1 MLSSFKVRNFRSIQA
16 LRLNLSF
23 AEKRAPVGY
32 RDSGTLYFLEP
43 RKKVRLVPTL
53 AVYGSNA
60 SGKSNVLMALRVFA
74 DCVLTGI
81 QGQFHPDKLNNRGKP
96 TRFSAAFVLNGQDY
110 LFELAYNRQTIIRE
124 QLQVDGKEIYRIS
137 AEGKFFKGLSS
148 SAYPEAR
155 LQEIHRVEC
164 CNPQSDQTV
173 TFLSVI
179 GKRYQGLH
187 AGITMLCEYLTEQFV
202 VLSDNSIHL
211 SRGVNTLAAV
221 LANAHE
227 PEPLKSAFEQITSLL
242 ESLDI
247 HISRMAMDRTR
258 VMLEHDKNHIQEYL
272 DAPPEFY
279 NRITSVEKEGENVVL
294 NADSIRSFHQDA
306 DGNEVEFDFTTE
318 ESSGTQIVAGL
329 LGIFLS
335 VLKTGGIV
343 IVDELDRS
351 LHPLLLIE
359 LVRLFKEKRYNAHNA
374 QLIFTVHNTEILDAG
389 MLRASEVGIVRKTL
403 QEGTDL
409 VRLSDFEGFNSNI
422 VNFRQQ
428 YLNGQFAGIPFPYI

>member
-1 MLSSFKVRNFRSIQA
+1 MLSSFKVRNFRSIQH
-16 LRLNLSF
+16 LELNLSF
-23 AEKRAPVGY
+23 AEKRAPISY
-32 RDSGTLYFLEP
+32 QDSDSLYFLEP
-43 RKKVRLVPTL
+43 RKRIRLVPTL
-53 AVYGSNA
+53 AIYGSNA

-74 DCVLTGI
+74 DCALTGI
-81 QGQFHPDKLNNRGKP
+81 QGQFHPDKLNNRGQP
-96 TRFSAAFVLNGQDY
+96 TSFTVAFVIKEQDY
-110 LFELAYNRQTIIRE
+110 LFELEYNRQTILKE
-124 QLQVDGKEIYRIS
+124 QLKVDGREIYQIDGEARH
-137 AEGKFFKGLSS
+137 FKGMSS
-148 SAYPEAR
+148 TAYPEDR

-164 CNPQSDQTV
+164 CNPQKDQTV

-179 GKRYQGLH
+179 GKRYQGLN
-187 AGITMLCEYLTEQFV
+187 AGITALCEYLNERFV

-221 LANAHE
+221 LENAHE

-242 ESLDI
+242 ENLDI

-258 VMLEHDKNHIQEYL
+258 VMLEHDKNHVQEYL

-279 NRITSVEKEGENVVL
+279 NRITSVEKEGSNIVL

-306 DGNEVEFDFTTE
+306 EGNEVEFDFTAE

-335 VLKTGGIV
+335 VLKTGGTV

-359 LVRLFKEKRYNAHNA
+359 LVRLFKEKRYNENNA
-374 QLIFTVHNTEILDAG
+374 QLIFTVHNTEILDVG
-389 MLRASEVGIVRKTL
+389 LLRVSEVGIVKKTL
-403 QEGTDL
+403 QDGTEL
-409 VRLSDFEGFNSNI
+409 VRLSDFEG
-422 VNFRQQ
+422 VNNLASFRRQ
-428 YLNGQFAGIPFPYI
+428 YLSGQFAGIPFPYI

>member
-1 MLSSFKVRNFRSIQA
+1 MLSSFKVRNFRSIQH
-16 LRLNLSF
+16 LELNLSF
-23 AEKRAPVGY
+23 AEKRAPIGY
-32 RDSGTLYFLEP
+32 QDSDSLYFLEP
-43 RKKVRLVPTL
+43 RKRIRLVPTL
-53 AVYGSNA
+53 AIYGSNA

-74 DCVLTGI
+74 DCALTGI
-81 QGQFHPDKLNNRGKP
+81 QGQFHPDKLNNRGQP
-96 TRFSAAFVLNGQDY
+96 TRFTVAFVIKEQDY
-110 LFELAYNRQTIIRE
+110 LFELEYNRQTILKE
-124 QLQVDGKEIYRIS
+124 HLKVDGREIYRIDGE
-137 AEGKFFKGLSS
+137 ARHFKGMSS
-148 SAYPEAR
+148 TAYPEDR

-164 CNPQSDQTV
+164 CNPQKDQTV

-179 GKRYQGLH
+179 GKRYQGLN
-187 AGITMLCEYLTEQFV
+187 AGITALCEYLNERFV

-221 LANAHE
+221 LENAHE

-242 ESLDI
+242 ENLDI

-258 VMLEHDKNHIQEYL
+258 VMLEHDKNHVQEYL

-279 NRITSVEKEGENVVL
+279 NWITSVEKEGSNIVL

-306 DGNEVEFDFTTE
+306 DGNEVEFDFTAE

-335 VLKTGGIV
+335 VLKTGGTV

-359 LVRLFKEKRYNAHNA
+359 LVRLFKEKRYNENNA
-374 QLIFTVHNTEILDAG
+374 QLIFTVHNTEILDVG
-389 MLRASEVGIVRKTL
+389 LLRVSEVGIVKKTL
-403 QEGTDL
+403 QDGTEL
-409 VRLSDFEGFNSNI
+409 VRLSDFEG
-422 VNFRQQ
+422 VNNLASFRRQ
-428 YLNGQFAGIPFPYI
+428 YLSGQFAGIPFPYI

>member
-1 MLSSFKVRNFRSIQA
+1 MLSSFKVRNFRSIQH
-16 LRLNLSF
+16 LELNLSF
-23 AEKRAPVGY
+23 AEKRAPIGY
-32 RDSGTLYFLEP
+32 QDSDSLYFLEP
-43 RKKVRLVPTL
+43 RKRIRLVPTL
-53 AVYGSNA
+53 AIYGSNA

-74 DCVLTGI
+74 DCALTGI
-81 QGQFHPDKLNNRGKP
+81 QGQFHPDKLNNRGQP
-96 TRFSAAFVLNGQDY
+96 TRFTVAFVIKEQDY
-110 LFELAYNRQTIIRE
+110 LFELEYNRQTILKE
-124 QLQVDGKEIYRIS
+124 HLKVDGREIYRID
-137 AEGKFFKGLSS
+137 EETRHFKGMSS
-148 SAYPEAR
+148 TAYPEDR

-164 CNPQSDQTV
+164 CNPQKDQTV

-179 GKRYQGLH
+179 GKRYQGLN
-187 AGITMLCEYLTEQFV
+187 AGITALCEYLNERFV

-221 LANAHE
+221 LENAHE

-242 ESLDI
+242 ENLDI

-258 VMLEHDKNHIQEYL
+258 VMLEHDKNHVQEYL

-279 NRITSVEKEGENVVL
+279 NRITSVEKEGSNIVL

-306 DGNEVEFDFTTE
+306 EGNEVEFDFTAE

-335 VLKTGGIV
+335 VLKTGGTV

-359 LVRLFKEKRYNAHNA
+359 LVRLFKEKRYNENNA

-389 MLRASEVGIVRKTL
+389 LLRVSEVGIVKKTL
-403 QEGTDL
+403 QDGTEL
-409 VRLSDFEGFNSNI
+409 VRLSDFEG
-422 VNFRQQ
+422 VNNLASFRRQ
-428 YLNGQFAGIPFPYI
+428 YLSGQFAGIPFPYI